1 MQGSRYAFA
10 PTPRHAFL
18 FATIQSFESDFYGT
32 VGVELSRRGHA
43 ISHVTVSRHCPR
55 RSAIAVSRPSAYP
68 DAIAEL
74 PPFDVAAER
83 TRIESRYGLPSIR
96 DVYRIDPASEGRAE
110 DWCVRS
116 TVRHF
121 LALERLFDRVR
132 PDVLVPEVGTE
143 LLRTVA
149 HHVALARRIPTLF
162 SSTRSSRRPLRP
174 YVDTLDAPIV
184 ARDEVRPLNAE
195 ERQEVEGFIAEF
207 TARREPIRAHRPV
220 LATRRR
226 LAQAREYIGAR
237 VGPDKD
243 NEYLHPWRWTGEH
256 VLGWGRALTARAF
269 YRTPRP
275 GRPYVYFPLHVTD
288 DFKIKRVIPHC
299 SDQAAIVELIA
310 EALPPG
316 YDLVL
321 KEHPLSIGRNPLSF
335 LRRVQRPS
343 NVYIVP
349 PHTSSHDLIESAC
362 RGGRDQLDG
371 RSGSSAVCEA
381 AFRRSGT
388 RSTRATASHW
398 TRPRSPSCASSF
410 RPCSASSP
418 IVRPS
423 LGLLHAAM
431 RRCRPG
437 APVLVDR
444 SDENALLA
452 RAIARGGGAGDRGD
466 ATGCGSA
473 RGLRIMPGTTVIR
486 TGRRALG
493 SVGPRR
499 YKRRRALSTA
509 RRAAKKIER
518 IASSDRTIVAGPWI
532 GGVGMELLY
541 WIPFLNQLVSEHGVD
556 PARVVAVSRGGAEPW
571 YADVAGGYV
580 DLLDHYTAD
589 EIRAWHEERLRHP
602 DTESHIRVRGH
613 DRAAF
618 ELAREQAGGG
628 NTEWLHPVL
637 AHRLFAPRWER
648 GAPRRS

>member
-1 MQGSRYAFA
+1 MR
-10 PTPRHAFL
+10 FL

-43 ISHVTVSRHCPR
+43 VSHVTVSRHSSQALRDRGFEAFCL
-55 RSAIAVSRPSAYP
+55 P

-110 DWCVRS
+110 DWCVRR

-162 SSTRSSRRPLRP
+162 LFYTIFPRPLRL

-207 TARREPIRAHRPV
+207 TARREPIRPHRPV

-349 PHTSSHDLIESAC
+349 PHTSSHDLIESAAAVAVISSTV
-362 RGGRDQLDG
+362 GLEALLYVKPVLTVGHPFYSGYGVTLD
-371 RSGSSAVCEA
+371 
-381 AFRRSGT
+381 
-388 RSTRATASHW
+388 
-398 TRPRSPSCASSF
+398 ASSF
-410 RPCSASSP
+410 AELRELVPAVLRFEP
-418 IVRPS
+418 DRETIVR
-423 LGLLHAAM
+423 LLHAAM

-444 SDENALLA
+444 SDENALRLA
-452 RAIARGGGAGDRGD
+452 QSLEEAAQETV
-466 ATGCGSA
+466 ATRPA
-473 RGLRIMPGTTVIR
+473 AAVL
-486 TGRRALG
+486 AG
-493 SVGPRR
+493 SV
-499 YKRRRALSTA
+499 
-509 RRAAKKIER
+509 
-518 IASSDRTIVAGPWI
+518 
-532 GGVGMELLY
+532 
-541 WIPFLNQLVSEHGVD
+541 
-556 PARVVAVSRGGAEPW
+556 
-571 YADVAGGYV
+571 
-580 DLLDHYTAD
+580 
-589 EIRAWHEERLRHP
+589 
-602 DTESHIRVRGH
+602 
-613 DRAAF
+613 
-618 ELAREQAGGG
+618 
-628 NTEWLHPVL
+628 
-637 AHRLFAPRWER
+637 
-648 GAPRRS
+648 